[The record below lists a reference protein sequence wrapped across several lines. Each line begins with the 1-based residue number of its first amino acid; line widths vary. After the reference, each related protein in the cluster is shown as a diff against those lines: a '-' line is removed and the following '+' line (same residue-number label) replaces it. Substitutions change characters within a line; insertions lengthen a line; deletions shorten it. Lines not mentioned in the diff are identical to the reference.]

1 MGNKKSCPLKSD
13 EIANLVQ
20 TAKGRFTAKEVKALY
35 THFMLVSSIDH
46 KDGLIDNSEF
56 GTCMGLERSTYL
68 QQQIFNVFDKDG
80 DGRINFTEFLQA
92 LSVLSH
98 KAPKEDK
105 LSFSFRMYDRD
116 GDRKIGKVELS
127 EMLKTAIQSLPH
139 KFTDEQVAQLIETT
153 FKEADLNNDGYI
165 NFDEYCKMSIQH
177 PQMLSQM
184 TINVSES
191 IKGFGGKKKLKVK
204 KKKNKWGGKAAPPP
218 AP

>member
-1 MGNKKSCPLKSD
+1 MSRQQRAVSRPRRQSPLH
-13 EIANLVQ
+13 
-20 TAKGRFTAKEVKALY
+20 AL
-35 THFMLVSSIDH
+35 HAGQLHRPQGWSHRQLRVRH
-46 KDGLIDNSEF
+46 LL
-56 GTCMGLERSTYL
+56 GLERSTYL

-105 LSFSFRMYDRD
+105 LSFSFPMYDRD

-191 IKGFGGKKKLKVK
+191 IKGFGGKKKKLKGK
-204 KKKNKWGGKAAPPP
+204 KKKSMWGGKAAPPP